1 VGIPTGTRFNA
12 FPYPIQKQGRPDV
25 RNTDGETTS
34 PDVGSEHL
42 PNLIF
47 PLSLKTLSR
56 RRTHATAQSPFRPRP
71 DGAPIPNH
79 WMSVLTPVQS
89 ELPTRPVPSG
99 SDQAVKI
106 RVETTDGARH
116 ELEGGWMSSDSV
128 GGVSALTTLELSRSF
143 PLTQVRTVEES
154 KLNGARSYFL
164 VMGVGALT
172 FVGFLWIGMSQAIG
186 P

>member
-1 VGIPTGTRFNA
+1 M
-12 FPYPIQKQGRPDV
+12 RP
-25 RNTDGETTS
+25 
-34 PDVGSEHL
+34 PKAL
-42 PNLIF
+42 
-47 PLSLKTLSR
+47 
-56 RRTHATAQSPFRPRP
+56 
-71 DGAPIPNH
+71 
-79 WMSVLTPVQS
+79 SVLALTVLLFQTTGCQSWAPVQS